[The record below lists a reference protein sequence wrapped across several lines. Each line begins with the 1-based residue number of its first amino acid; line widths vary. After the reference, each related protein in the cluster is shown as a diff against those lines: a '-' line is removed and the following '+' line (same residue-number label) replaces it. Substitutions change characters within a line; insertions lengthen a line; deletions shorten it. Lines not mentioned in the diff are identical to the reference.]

1 MLGIRNKQ
9 KADDSVPNEDA
20 LKMFH
25 DYIGAVEV
33 DTTEQN
39 ELEKAIE
46 EAKEQQSNLKSEI
59 EEMKKELEAKQL

>member
-25 DYIGAVEV
+25 DYIGAIGI
-33 DTTEQN
+33 DMTEHN
-39 ELEKAIE
+39 ELQKSIE
-46 EAKEQQSNLKSEI
+46 EAKE
-59 EEMKKELEAKQL
+59 